1 MQNQVGPVQVRE
13 VSVAHRKSQG
23 RFEGLVFTGPGREV
37 VEQIGRETSQSSA
50 AVLDSIVRRLLVKK
64 GADWTGPILS
74 EYLGLYDESSAT
86 FALVWDRSSRQL
98 VAHGCVVQSRAQGG
112 AGLIAHI
119 RTDDACQGLGL
130 GTLVT
135 AEVTQAAFQKG
146 AQVVVLGTD
155 DKRYRIEQGEKAAC
169 GMYARLGYAILAEKE
184 LTDTIEWLMVVHPQ
198 LFQRCQQVKTA
209 ASGRFPAETPQDVRD
224 MQQALVDS
232 VRQQFSRPLSDGD
245 CPGCGKGDRHLM
257 PERPDQPSVG
267 ARCFAQKV
275 PVTFSAEVSPVGQGD
290 LANLFLLMNLCPPHD
305 FQIKAAPWGV
315 QLGPEMER
323 CFLVDVR
330 PAIADCDRLEDA
342 SLALRD
348 RHGAILAV
356 CAAKRLFPFTR
367 NAMQIDFY
375 CLPRFY
381 EANQPA
387 VAALVEAVLARIDQS
402 PQRSHPCRMLF
413 SGVDQEKIQ
422 LFQELGFFPTSNIHP
437 YFTADGK
444 PAFTACELE
453 RVL

>member
-37 VEQIGRETSQSSA
+37 VEQIGRETAQSSA

-86 FALVWDRSSRQL
+86 FALVWDKSSRQL

-112 AGLIAHI
+112 AGLVAHI
-119 RTDDACQGLGL
+119 RTDDAYQGLGL

-135 AEVTQAAFQKG
+135 AEVTQAAFQQG

-169 GMYARLGYAILAEKE
+169 GMYAKLGYAILAEKE
-184 LTDTIEWLMVVHPQ
+184 LTDTIEWLMVVDPQ
-198 LFQRCQQVKTA
+198 LFERCQQVKTA
-209 ASGRFPAETPQDVRD
+209 AGGRFPAETPPDIRD
-224 MQQALVDS
+224 MQQSLVEN
-232 VRQQFSRPLSDGD
+232 VRQQFSRTLSD
-245 CPGCGKGDRHLM
+245 GKGDRRLLCEA
-257 PERPDQPSVG
+257 PEGPFRQE
-267 ARCFAQKV
+267 A
-275 PVTFSAEVSPVGQGD
+275 PVTFSAGVSPVGQGD

-305 FQIKAAPWGV
+305 FQIKAVPWGV

-356 CAAKRLFPFTR
+356 CAAKRVFPFTR

-375 CLPRFY
+375 CLPRFF

-413 SGVDQEKIQ
+413 SGVDQEKMQ
-422 LFQELGFFPTSNIHP
+422 LFRELGFSPTGNTHP